1 MQFLKKK
8 GELRRLIEP
17 CHEIYGGINNR
28 MKTLISPHPKSFG
41 LMALCLLTLTAA
53 AQQPATPQVSLERKR
68 LDLQEQKLVLQKQML
83 DLDQQQLALERK
95 ILEVA
100 TARKAL
106 QVEETPTSL
115 TMKLEGDVLFD
126 FDKAVVLP
134 NAEKL
139 LEKVATVLGEF
150 PEGKVTV
157 EGHTDSKGSDKVNLD
172 MSQRRAD
179 AVKTW
184 LVKKKGIPEKMI
196 TTKGYGKTKPVAPN
210 NNPDGSDNPEG
221 RQQNRRVQI
230 TVEK

>member
-1 MQFLKKK
+1 
-8 GELRRLIEP
+8 
-17 CHEIYGGINNR
+17 
-28 MKTLISPHPKSFG
+28 MKTRIHRSSL
-41 LMALCLLTLTAA
+41 ALLTLCALTLTAA
-53 AQQPATPQVSLERKR
+53 AQQPTVPQVSMERKR
-68 LDLQEQKLVLQKQML
+68 LDLQEQKLTLQKQIF
-83 DLDQQQLALERK
+83 DLDQQQLILERK

-100 TARKAL
+100 SARKAL
-106 QVEETPTSL
+106 QVEETATSL

-126 FDKAVVLP
+126 FDKAAVQP

-157 EGHTDSKGSDKVNLD
+157 EGYTDAKGSDKINLD

-184 LVKKKGIPEKMI
+184 LVKKKNIPAKMI
-196 TTKGYGKTKPVAPN
+196 TTKGFGENKPVAPN
-210 NNPDGSDNPEG
+210 TNPDGSDNPEG

>member
-1 MQFLKKK
+1 MPSLC
-8 GELRRLIEP
+8 RRLIAP
-17 CHEIYGGINNR
+17 SHAIKGKSHR
-28 MKTLISPHPKSFG
+28 MKTLIPPHPQALG
-41 LMALCLLTLTAA
+41 LLALCLLSMAA
-53 AQQPATPQVSLERKR
+53 TAQQPAAPQVSLERKKI
-68 LDLQEQKLVLQKQML
+68 DLQEQKLVLQKQML

-100 TARKAL
+100 TARRAL
-106 QVEETPTSL
+106 QVEETATSL

-126 FDKAVVLP
+126 FDKASVRP
-134 NAEKL
+134 DAEKL

-196 TTKGYGKTKPVAPN
+196 TTKGFGKTKPVAPN

>member
-1 MQFLKKK
+1 
-8 GELRRLIEP
+8 
-17 CHEIYGGINNR
+17 
-28 MKTLISPHPKSFG
+28 MKTFVFPRTASLG
-41 LMALCLLTLTAA
+41 LLALSLFPLSVTAQKAA
-53 AQQPATPQVSLERKR
+53 APQVSLERKR
-68 LDLQEQKLVLQKQML
+68 LDLQEQKLTLQKQIL

-100 TARKAL
+100 SARRAL
-106 QVEETPTSL
+106 QVEETATSL

-126 FDKAVVLP
+126 FDKATVLP
-134 NAEKL
+134 AAEKL

-157 EGHTDSKGSDKVNLD
+157 GGYTDSKGGDKVNLD

-179 AVKTW
+179 AVKNW
-184 LVKKKGIPEKMI
+184 LVKKKGIPASMI
-196 TTKGYGKTKPVAPN
+196 TTKGFGKSNPVAPN

>member
-1 MQFLKKK
+1 
-8 GELRRLIEP
+8 
-17 CHEIYGGINNR
+17 
-28 MKTLISPHPKSFG
+28 MKTFIHLRQQSVC
-41 LMALCLLTLTAA
+41 LLALCLLTMAAA
-53 AQQPATPQVSLERKR
+53 AQQSTAPQVSLERQR
-68 LDLQEQKLVLQKQML
+68 LDLQEKKLTLQKQIF

-100 TARKAL
+100 SARRAL
-106 QVEETPTSL
+106 QVEETATSL

-126 FDKAVVLP
+126 FDKAAVRP
-134 NAEKL
+134 DAEVL

-196 TTKGYGKTKPVAPN
+196 TTQGYGKTKPAAPN
-210 NNPDGSDNPEG
+210 NNPDGSDNPAG

>member
-1 MQFLKKK
+1 
-8 GELRRLIEP
+8 
-17 CHEIYGGINNR
+17 
-28 MKTLISPHPKSFG
+28 MKTLIFSPILSLG
-41 LMALCLLTLTAA
+41 LLALCLFTTAAA
-53 AQQPATPQVSLERKR
+53 AQQSALPQTSLERKR
-68 LDLQEQKLVLQKQML
+68 LDLQDQKLGLQKQIL
-83 DLDQQQLALERK
+83 DLDQQQLVLERK

-100 TARKAL
+100 SARKAL
-106 QVEETPTSL
+106 HVEETATSL

-126 FDKAVVLP
+126 FDKAVVQP
-134 NAEKL
+134 DAEKL

-157 EGHTDSKGSDKVNLD
+157 EGHSDAKGGDKVNLD

-196 TTKGYGKTKPVAPN
+196 TTKGFGKTKPVAPN
-210 NNPDGSDNPEG
+210 TNPDGSDNPEG